1 MLAFVILIMV
11 NAYILM
17 KTGESPAIQAAPG
30 EKGWTIFGT
39 MGCGWTRKQLEHMK
53 KVKKPFTFVDCD
65 KGGCDAADE
74 EDSVD
79 LGGRR
84 IIKKKNRIQ
93 RASLTAHTHS
103 DTAEQ
108 SRTQY
113 KDQS

>member
-65 KGGCDAADE
+65 AFPMT
-74 EDSVD
+74 VD
-79 LGGRR
+79 PEGEKHIG
-84 IIKKKNRIQ
+84 
-93 RASLTAHTHS
+93 
-103 DTAEQ
+103 
-108 SRTQY
+108 Y
-113 KDQS
+113 KEF

>member
-65 KGGCDAADE
+65 QGGCDG
-74 EDSVD
+74 VD
-79 LGGRR
+79 AFPMTVDPEGEKHIG
-84 IIKKKNRIQ
+84 
-93 RASLTAHTHS
+93 
-103 DTAEQ
+103 
-108 SRTQY
+108 Y
-113 KDQS
+113 KEF